1 MPARIGC
8 TMPTDPLAPR
18 LRLAIVLGLLLL
30 VGLTALNLLQAA
42 SGLRKDNARSL
53 NHARAMIES
62 AINDSQSLVEAAR
75 PLAMGRCQDEQ
86 LALRDLITASPYAR
100 ALYVLEGQQL
110 RCTTLHRPILT
121 RDIPRGPAGNQTLI
135 LARHSPITGQTAILY
150 RQPSGDRTLLVE
162 LDGFHIFGALQ
173 AVMGEDNLF
182 FLLGDQALDGHGRTL
197 PAARLLEG
205 GQRLQQSE
213 PTAHPYRLVALNGYK
228 EVLAFAWAYNQENL
242 LAAPV
247 LALLLGLLTF
257 YLRGRS
263 GSPRSELAR
272 AMAAREF
279 IPYLQ
284 PVMDRQGRLRGCEVL
299 MRWRHPTQGMI
310 APNHFIPLAE
320 ECGYIVP
327 MTRQLMAQTR
337 DYLVE
342 IADRLP
348 PGFHVAVNVCA
359 QHFKN
364 QDIVAECRDF
374 LRAFPGQ
381 DLRLVLE
388 VTEREMVDADEQ
400 TRAIFDALDEL
411 GVLIAIDDFGT
422 GHSSLCYLQ
431 MFHVDIIKIDR
442 SFIKGMKEEGPSRHI
457 VENILDLAHRMGLAL
472 VAEGVET
479 QEQVEMARHYGIDYL
494 QGFYFAKPLPPAQ
507 FTELLTSATRPEPS
521 RLHAGVSLLP

>member
-1 MPARIGC
+1 
-8 TMPTDPLAPR
+8 MPTDPLAQR

-53 NHARAMIES
+53 SHARAMIES

-110 RCTTLHRPILT
+110 RCSTLHRPILT
-121 RDIPRGPAGNQTLI
+121 RDIPRGPAGNQTLT

-257 YLRGRS
+257 YLAS
-263 GSPRSELAR
+263 S
-272 AMAAREF
+272 
-279 IPYLQ
+279 Q
-284 PVMDRQGRLRGCEVL
+284 
-299 MRWRHPTQGMI
+299 
-310 APNHFIPLAE
+310 
-320 ECGYIVP
+320 
-327 MTRQLMAQTR
+327 
-337 DYLVE
+337 
-342 IADRLP
+342 RLP
-348 PGFHVAVNVCA
+348 P
-359 QHFKN
+359 Q
-364 QDIVAECRDF
+364 
-374 LRAFPGQ
+374 RARQSHGGPG
-381 DLRLVLE
+381 V
-388 VTEREMVDADEQ
+388 
-400 TRAIFDALDEL
+400 
-411 GVLIAIDDFGT
+411 
-422 GHSSLCYLQ
+422 H
-431 MFHVDIIKIDR
+431 
-442 SFIKGMKEEGPSRHI
+442 
-457 VENILDLAHRMGLAL
+457 
-472 VAEGVET
+472 
-479 QEQVEMARHYGIDYL
+479 
-494 QGFYFAKPLPPAQ
+494 PL
-507 FTELLTSATRPEPS
+507 SATRD
-521 RLHAGVSLLP
+521 G